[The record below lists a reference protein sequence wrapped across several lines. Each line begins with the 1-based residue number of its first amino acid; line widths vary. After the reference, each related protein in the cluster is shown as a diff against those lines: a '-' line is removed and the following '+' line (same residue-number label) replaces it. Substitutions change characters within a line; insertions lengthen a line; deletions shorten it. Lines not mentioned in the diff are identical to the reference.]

1 MIEYLIINIT
11 TEEREEMD
19 GQWREKILDK
29 FLDKYGKE
37 NWELCAVDNIYFYF
51 KRNATQ

>member
-11 TEEREEMD
+11 TEEREKMD

-29 FLDKYGKE
+29 YGKQD
-37 NWELCAVDNIYFYF
+37 WELCAVDDIYFYF
-51 KRNATQ
+51 KKWN